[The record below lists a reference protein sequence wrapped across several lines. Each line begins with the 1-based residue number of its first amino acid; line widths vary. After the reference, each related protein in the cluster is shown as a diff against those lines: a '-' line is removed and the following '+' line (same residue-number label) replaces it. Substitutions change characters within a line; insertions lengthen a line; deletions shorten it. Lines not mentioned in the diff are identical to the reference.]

1 MLEAKDWLRLVA
13 AAHNA
18 GVDTRAEKDVT
29 VQRVT
34 GGSNNALYQI
44 SVNQERYACKLCVH
58 DRRRRAAQEY
68 SALCVLQAAGLD
80 LAPQP
85 IYLDES
91 CTRVPYPAVIYR
103 WVAGTPLVPPL
114 PQPQLAALL
123 SSLQQIHSVR
133 LGDLQT
139 DLGDSWFHWFDWNLY
154 TQELQGLLDTY
165 GPWLAATEPEGRSV
179 CDRLACLVQAC
190 ARLIRSSTVSPARG
204 HVTRCLCRA
213 DPNLANTVWGTDSRL
228 RWVDWEYS
236 GWGDPALDLVELRW
250 HAALSGLSA
259 AQHAWLR
266 KNYCR
271 PDDDAGFDERIIVW
285 DHIIA
290 VRWCFLVLRHL
301 WSIFN
306 GPDRVRLSQQPAD
319 ADDVRYRLVR
329 FIERSEQLVAAM
341 A

>member
-1 MLEAKDWLRLVA
+1 MAEAKDWLRLVA

-18 GVDTRAEKDVT
+18 DADIRSEKDVT
-29 VQRVT
+29 VRRVT

-44 SVNQERYACKLCVH
+44 SVNQERYACKLCVR
-58 DRRRRAAQEY
+58 DKRRRAAQEY
-68 SALCVLQAAGLD
+68 NTLCVLQAAGLD
-80 LAPQP
+80 LAPPP

-91 CTRVPYPAVIYR
+91 CALVPYPAVIYR
-103 WVAGTPLVPPL
+103 WVAGKPLVPPL

-133 LGDLQT
+133 KGDLQT

-154 TQELQGLLDTY
+154 TQELHGLLDTY
-165 GPWLAATEPEGRSV
+165 GPWLMANELEGSSI
-179 CDRLACLVQAC
+179 CERLACLVEAC
-190 ARLIRSSTVSPARG
+190 AQMVKSATVSPERE
-204 HVTRCLCRA
+204 HVTRCLCRV
-213 DPNLANTVWGTDSRL
+213 DPNLANTVWGTDKRL

-236 GWGDPALDLVELRW
+236 GWGDPALDVVEVRW
-250 HAALSGLSA
+250 HAALSGLSD
-259 AQHAWLR
+259 AQHTWLR
-266 KNYCR
+266 ENCR
-271 PDDDAGFDERIIVW
+271 RPADDGDFDQRVTVW

-301 WSIFN
+301 WTVFN
-306 GPDRVRLSQQPAD
+306 GPDRVRLSQKPAD

-329 FIERSEQLVAAM
+329 FIERAEKLIASM